1 MRLLIVTVRPEVS
14 SMKRRLRGLDIVIL
28 SLLILLDLGVAS
40 AAITFEASGQ
50 TQNLPDGA
58 VSNYVDLKYLAA
70 NMEKFEGFC
79 VKTIGTVRNYGS
91 IFMYEDFWLQ
101 AQNDDAKIPVVTRLA
116 GLAFP
121 PVMAEI
127 EVTGIVKLST
137 LEGGFYFLEAS
148 SWRNSTA
155 TPTPTTESTSPILLP
170 ALIPT
175 LAAKPALKIDLSC
188 TISTSHDAL
197 KATIKGKLT
206 SSELSFSLS
215 RVPIS
220 LSYSITNGASWQD
233 LTLVYTDMDGVFGAV
248 WTPAASGNYLLRAAV
263 ANATEYSEAETVVNL
278 AVTPFEEEAAQNVF
292 SVASNSTVSDLV
304 FNANSQRL
312 TFSVSG
318 PNGTA
323 GYVEVYIAKT
333 LIDDPAKVKVYVD
346 ENEKA
351 FATTEAAESWL
362 LRFTYQHSTHAVTLS
377 LAAEKQLSF
386 FGTPLALIIIG
397 SIIVIILAV
406 SFVFVRKRVAA

>member
-14 SMKRRLRGLDIVIL
+14 SMKRRLRGLDIAIL

-220 LSYSITNGASWQD
+220 LSYSITSGASWQD

-304 FNANSQRL
+304 FNANSRQL

>member
-14 SMKRRLRGLDIVIL
+14 SMKRRLRGLDIAIL

-220 LSYSITNGASWQD
+220 LSYSITSGASWQD

>member
-304 FNANSQRL
+304 FNANSRQL

>member
-220 LSYSITNGASWQD
+220 LSYSITSGASWQD